1 MVQLNGEMGLHFPG
15 LKGLRI
21 APIFE
26 FPKIAVCLDC
36 GFTYSNLS
44 DTVLQMVR
52 ERAAELGAQAARP
65 APRPQDLAESQ

>member
-1 MVQLNGEMGLHFPG
+1 M
-15 LKGLRI
+15 
-21 APIFE
+21 PIFE

-52 ERAAELGAQAARP
+52 ERAAELGAQGARP
-65 APRPQDLAESQ
+65 APGPQDLAESH